1 MHCEVTLSSSLT
13 CLHGC
18 LLPRPGVIPTFHTLA
33 PDRES
38 SGVSQS
44 PIDFMACQSL
54 PCPVESI
61 AQCSISLPPG
71 SGGQHPPQLL
81 ALVLTA
87 TGSWIELGSD
97 RHRLFPLFHLFLD
110 FSISILPYNLWPRGR
125 AGLGCKPK
133 VEESRIQPVK

>member
-38 SGVSQS
+38 SRVSQS

-81 ALVLTA
+81 ALVQQDPGLSLALMGTA
-87 TGSWIELGSD
+87 SFLSSTSFWTSPSAF
-97 RHRLFPLFHLFLD
+97 FPTTFGLE
-110 FSISILPYNLWPRGR
+110 
-125 AGLGCKPK
+125 AGLGRKPK